1 MRKITG
7 TWKAISPIS
16 HNADTNLSTTTLF
29 RKQKI
34 ITADNEV
41 VDMPM
46 ITGNGIRGLMRR
58 LMMSDLM
65 KQMGVEKGQLAPDF
79 YYILFSGGF
88 IAKGANGRYNLVG
101 LKQKIREY
109 VPAISILGTAFGAQ
123 TMNGKCDI
131 GIAYPLCKE
140 IRHIIDREVPEQYL
154 KNTFWVYLDEIF
166 YTRHDDLEEDNDT
179 VTQMKY
185 EIESLA
191 PGTYF
196 YHEIIDETDTE
207 LEASALRRM
216 IELFIENGQVGGKKA
231 IGHGKIDCDYEGL
244 DYLPDS
250 QVYLDFIEENKDK
263 IDEVFNDIAKEA
275 GLGGWKFDDSEKN

>member
-7 TWKAISPIS
+7 TWKALSPIS
-16 HNADTNLSTTTLF
+16 HNADTSLSTTTLF
-29 RKQKI
+29 RKQKM
-34 ITADNEV
+34 ITAENDV
-41 VDMPM
+41 VDVPM

-58 LMMSDLM
+58 LLMKDLM
-65 KQMGVEKGQLAPDF
+65 LQLGVSPGQLAPDF

-109 VPAISILGTAFGAQ
+109 IPALSVLGTAFGAQ
-123 TMNGKCDI
+123 TMDGKCDI
-131 GIAYPLCKE
+131 GIAYPLCSE
-140 IRHIIDREVPEQYL
+140 IKHIINGQVPEKYFE
-154 KNTFWVYLDEIF
+154 NTFWVYLDEIF

-196 YHEIIDETDTE
+196 YHEIIDKTDTK
-207 LEASALRRM
+207 LEAACLQRL
-216 IELFIENGQVGGKKA
+216 IKLFIKNGIVGGKKA
-231 IGHGKIDCDYEGL
+231 IGHGKIECNYNDL
-244 DYLPDS
+244 DSLPDEEI
-250 QVYLDFIEENKDK
+250 YLDFVKDNKDK
-263 IDEVFNDIAKEA
+263 IDEVFNTIAEQA
-275 GLGGWKFDDSEKN
+275 GLMGWKMDE